1 MTDDL
6 SSPRGSPF
14 LSLSVSPCRLLNGYI
29 RSSVT
34 ASEKLRR
41 YFPNIL
47 TYSLARSPSNL
58 LYRTHLVGPSH
69 PRNVLMVFL
78 THRSSRYFQ
87 RLGDMGC
94 TFQSETS
101 SLEHLTLSFWA
112 SRQFRPLAGTPKPFA
127 RYSRQLRQLA
137 HRVTRKFYP
146 TQMRIILTSS

>member
-6 SSPRGSPF
+6 SSPRCSPF
-14 LSLSVSPCRLLNGYI
+14 LSLSVSRCRLLNGYI

-47 TYSLARSPSNL
+47 TYLLARSPSSNL
-58 LYRTHLVGPSH
+58 LYRTYLVGPSH
-69 PRNVLMVFL
+69 SRNVLMVFL

-101 SLEHLTLSFWA
+101 SLEHLTLSFG
-112 SRQFRPLAGTPKPFA
+112 RQDNSGHW
-127 RYSRQLRQLA
+127 LA
-137 HRVTRKFYP
+137 HRNLLHVTVVNCDNSPIGLRGNFIRLKCG
-146 TQMRIILTSS
+146 